1 MQLVLLK
8 NVFYKNKIFELKD
21 NLYNKVFTVFN
32 NNYQNTIVNYILENC
47 ENVPNQFNS
56 YYYEWLKGFY
66 CIVS

>member
-47 ENVPNQFNS
+47 ENVPNQCNS